1 MTASFFVSAIQIS
14 CSARFA
20 FVCRLFGSLFRTLA
34 VLCTQQRCS
43 RVVAH
48 TSPSAFQ
55 KPSAP
60 SATASSGAA
69 AKPRRLRSSS
79 RSRHDCALAHAIR
92 KADQLLLALRGGADD
107 DENAL
112 RLVLEPRLQVDAV
125 GPEVDVALHREIA
138 LLPALVFIGPPFL
151 EASNRRCRQTGRILA
166 DKRGQRLLEVAG
178 RDALQVE
185 DRNQH
190 LQTLRAPRVGRQDGR
205 VEPNALTRSRLAV
218 AYPRLA
224 HANRTNASH
233 DLALGQ
239 MPVARHAPAA
249 RLGLEIAMSVQK
261 VSDLRLN
268 RLRQQGACPT
278 AQNLGERIDEGPW
291 LRELDDVIVGHGVS
305 LLQWR
310 SGGVEHPHDT
320 PPYPAAA
327 SHGRSA
333 TGSSHAAMR
342 PSRTV

>member
-1 MTASFFVSAIQIS
+1 M
-14 CSARFA
+14 CL
-20 FVCRLFGSLFRTLA
+20 CEFGKACA
-34 VLCTQQRCS
+34 VNCTR
-43 RVVAH
+43 
-48 TSPSAFQ
+48 
-55 KPSAP
+55 
-60 SATASSGAA
+60 
-69 AKPRRLRSSS
+69 
-79 RSRHDCALAHAIR
+79 
-92 KADQLLLALRGGADD
+92 
-107 DENAL
+107 
-112 RLVLEPRLQVDAV
+112 
-125 GPEVDVALHREIA
+125 
-138 LLPALVFIGPPFL
+138 
-151 EASNRRCRQTGRILA
+151 RILA

-239 MPVARHAPAA
+239 MPVAHHAPAA

-278 AQNLGERIDEGPW
+278 AQNL
-291 LRELDDVIVGHGVS
+291 S
-305 LLQWR
+305 
-310 SGGVEHPHDT
+310 
-320 PPYPAAA
+320 
-327 SHGRSA
+327 
-333 TGSSHAAMR
+333 
-342 PSRTV
+342 